1 MFAEHLPIN
10 SPFPSFLRRGDQP
23 SGSALQEGEGHGGG
37 GSEGSVF
44 PRGPFQSIREGLT
57 PAMNNLCDVGAE
69 TTNTDASLQLLLV
82 FDPLA

>member
-10 SPFPSFLRRGDQP
+10 SPFPSFLRSGDHP

-37 GSEGSVF
+37 GGGSEGCMF

-57 PAMNNLCDVGAE
+57 PAINNLCDVEAE
-69 TTNTDASLQLLLV
+69 TTNTDASL
-82 FDPLA
+82 